1 MTGPTETGPDP
12 SAGRRPWREGPG
24 ISSRLSESRL
34 LPALLLLLSLGSV
47 FGFGHLRGGF
57 FRSPAT
63 DRITFDHLAVVEN
76 RSSERGLARFYR
88 LTLDESGEVVPEMH
102 NRFPPGGHFLIGLVV
117 AAFGEGGLAAELRAA
132 RVLMLLFFAGA
143 AGGAYLSVR
152 RLTGHRWIALT
163 ATLLTFSSWYCW
175 RHADLVAT
183 DGSPDLFGFVLT
195 FHGVVV
201 FVQDGRFR
209 QLLVKTGIAL
219 LLGWHAL
226 AVLAPFAL
234 LGLISE
240 AKAAARTREARRP
253 EGPGPLVAAVRG
265 LLRSRSVLALA
276 AALSF
281 CIVLLAGQ
289 FAAEYH
295 GLNGETPVTELPSW
309 QSLLY
314 RTGLD
319 EAFHEQHA
327 GVLAWGPFLRTQFH
341 RLGRMVLPRSAPGFV
356 GALDDGPREPF
367 ASEGVLIGAA
377 ATVLALVGAAFVP
390 ARLPFA
396 VLVSSGFCWAL
407 PMRGQTAFHDF
418 ETLYYLG
425 VPLALWSIGLLL
437 VRRLST
443 DLLLVLASGAA
454 VLVFLTSGMRSAAGY
469 DPWERDFHGRVLE
482 DAEEI
487 RRAAAGRTVFVPGRL
502 FESASFGGP
511 GAFSWFLAGAV
522 VVERET
528 HRRLADFI
536 VDDERRPGRGLVT
549 PAGRELFL
557 YRRADFD
564 RPGGEETSSPS
575 SAISRESPVPAAE
588 RAAPPPRTVPVG
600 STGRERQREK
610 FRAIESGRAGAPAA
624 RSVFDLYLRE
634 DGIRFF
640 KKPCR
645 EEEVSARFFLHL
657 FDHDRV
663 GSGARRLFE
672 NRDFDFARHGVFFDG
687 ACLADFPLPKG
698 LASVRT
704 GQWVPGEPPR
714 WSEVVRVDF
723 APFRAAIDGI
733 VSGRAGP
740 PAARGAFDLYLD
752 GRELRYFRED
762 CRPEDREVPFFLDL
776 HAADP
781 GALPE
786 RRREDG
792 FEDLHFPFSHHGAL
806 LDGRCLVRVTL
817 PDYERRRLRT
827 GQSFRDGEPVWQVE
841 IPPGS

>member
-1 MTGPTETGPDP
+1 M
-12 SAGRRPWREGPG
+12 
-24 ISSRLSESRL
+24 
-34 LPALLLLLSLGSV
+34 PAALLLLSLGAV

-57 FRSPAT
+57 SRSPAT
-63 DRITFDHLAVVEN
+63 DRITFDNLAVASN
-76 RSSERGLARFYR
+76 LASERSPARFYR
-88 LTLDESGEVVPEMH
+88 LTLDESGAVAPEMH
-102 NRFPPGGHFLIGLVV
+102 NRFPPGAHLLIGLAA
-117 AAFGEGGLAAELRAA
+117 AAFGGDLAADLRAA
-132 RVLMLLFFAGA
+132 RLLMLLFFAGA
-143 AGGAYLSVR
+143 AGCAYLSLR

-163 ATLLTFSSWYCW
+163 ATLLSCSSYYCW
-175 RHADLVAT
+175 RYADLVAT
-183 DGSPDLFGFVLT
+183 DGSPDLFGFLLT

-201 FVQDGRFR
+201 FIQEGRFR

-226 AVLAPFAL
+226 AVVAPFAL
-234 LGLISE
+234 LSLIPGRRIGARPGSPG
-240 AKAAARTREARRP
+240 AAADPPTSRAFLRR
-253 EGPGPLVAAVRG
+253 RS
-265 LLRSRSVLALA
+265 LLLLA
-276 AALSF
+276 AALAFGS
-281 CIVLLAGQ
+281 VLLTAQ

-295 GLNGETPVTELPSW
+295 GLDGRTPVTELPSW

-319 EAFHEQHA
+319 EAFDEQHA
-327 GVLAWGPFLRTQFH
+327 GVLAWGPFLRQQFH
-341 RLGRMVLPRSAPGFV
+341 RLGRMVVPYAAPGFV

-367 ASEGVLIGAA
+367 AAEGVLIGAA

-390 ARLPFA
+390 ARMPFA
-396 VLVSSGFCWAL
+396 LLVLSGFGWAL

-425 VPLALWSIGLLL
+425 VPLALWSLGLLL
-437 VRRLST
+437 IRRLST
-443 DLLLVLASGAA
+443 DLLLVLLSGAA
-454 VLVFLTSGMRSAAGY
+454 VLVFLTSGARSAAAGY
-469 DPWERDFHGRVLE
+469 DPWERDFHRRVLE

-487 RRAAAGRTVFVPGRL
+487 RRTAAGQTVFVPRRL

-522 VVERET
+522 VVEREA
-528 HRRLADFI
+528 HRAAADFV
-536 VDDERRPGRGLVT
+536 VDDERHPDRGLLT

-557 YRRADFD
+557 YRRAPFD
-564 RPGGEETSSPS
+564 RPVGGETWSPS
-575 SAISRESPVPAAE
+575 PAAGFGESPAPAAE
-588 RAAPPPRTVPVG
+588 RPPPPSSTLPTPTVPSPIVPVG
-600 STGRERQREK
+600 ATAGGRQREMI
-610 FRAIESGRAGAPAA
+610 RAIESGRAGAPAV

-640 KKPCR
+640 RKPCR
-645 EEEVSARFFLHL
+645 REEVSALFFLHL
-657 FDHDRV
+657 FTHDRV

-672 NRDFDFARHGVFFDG
+672 NRDFDFSDHGVFLED
-687 ACLADFPLPKG
+687 ACLADFRLPEG
-698 LASVRT
+698 VASVRA
-704 GQWVPGEPPR
+704 GQWVPGEPAL
-714 WSEVVRVDF
+714 WSEVLRVDF
-723 APFRAAIDGI
+723 APFREEMDAI

-740 PAARGAFDLYLD
+740 PAARGVFDLWLD
-752 GRELRYFRED
+752 GRELRYFRAD

-792 FEDLHFPFSHHGAL
+792 FEDLDFPFSHHGVML
-806 LDGRCLVRVTL
+806 GGRCLVRVTL

-827 GQSFRDGEPVWQVE
+827 GQSLPDGDPVWQAE